1 MRLRI
6 LTLSTA
12 LVISGGVA
20 APEEAKAW
28 GEFGH
33 LTVCDLAYR
42 NFTPTTRQALRQL
55 FGTGIVINA
64 HGETRRYTSFNVG
77 CLEEDERPR
86 RNPADHFINVSR
98 SLTAIESE
106 TCPLSV
112 STGEPLRCI
121 LQGIQRDLGILGDV
135 SRSRQ
140 DRVVA
145 LLALGHWVGDI
156 HQPLHVSYRDDT
168 GGNAIKVSFS
178 GRCGVGTTGRP
189 YRPGSFH
196 AVWDNCLLENGI
208 FQRVRQRADFR
219 PTWSRRTITY
229 RAVDTLNANTT
240 QAERQQWVRT
250 APWQWAAESYEIA
263 RRPDV
268 QYCVL
273 SGGTC
278 RYSADLATLP
288 QGGEER
294 TVRVDAAYLDMF
306 KDIAGERVRRAG
318 IRLAHLVNEALD
330 PAYSGPTG

>member
-1 MRLRI
+1 MRIRFL
-6 LTLSTA
+6 LMTA
-12 LVISGGVA
+12 GLVAGTGAV
-20 APEEAKAW
+20 APEEARAW

-42 NFTPTTRQALRQL
+42 NFTPATRQTLRGL
-55 FGTGIVINA
+55 FRGGIVITA

-86 RNPADHFINVSR
+86 RNPREHFINVSR
-98 SLTAIESE
+98 SLTAIENDV
-106 TCPLSV
+106 CPLSE
-112 STGEPLRCI
+112 STGQPLRCI
-121 LQGIQRDLGILGDV
+121 LSGIRRDHGILGDA
-135 SRSRQ
+135 SRSDH

-145 LLALGHWVGDI
+145 LFALGHWIGDL
-156 HQPLHVSYRDDT
+156 HQPLHISYADDT
-168 GGNAIKVSFS
+168 GGNAISVSFQ
-178 GRCGVGTTGRP
+178 GRCGIGTTGRP

-208 FQRVRQRADFR
+208 FERVRQRADFR

-229 RAVDTLNANTT
+229 RAVDTLDANTT
-240 QAERQQWVRT
+240 QAERRLWTST

-263 RRPDV
+263 RRPEI

-273 SGGTC
+273 ASGVC
-278 RYSADLATLP
+278 RYSSELETLP
-288 QGGEER
+288 EGGTER
-294 TVRVDAAYLDMF
+294 RVRVDAAYLNRF

-330 PAYSGPTG
+330 PAYEGPAG